1 MKTRQILL
9 LALSGAWLAGC
20 ATGPVQD
27 PPPAAATVLEAI
39 NVDVGGGLPVRKRQG
54 EPVLAS
60 RMALGG
66 DDLPLHYRVSY
77 VVEPGDVFAGASA
90 PPGTFSPQHFG
101 RQRIGHDAGARLPPM
116 AGAPLRLRVTT
127 ESWER
132 WSVDG
137 TQSSQQRQLADLEW
151 APGPAK
157 LNLQWAGGTA
167 ASDSQLALLCDVR
180 GAMQVP
186 LATAAAAPWLR
197 FTGRSC
203 QLHSSHARYSAVSA
217 ETWGVAMGWNHGR
230 VDSELLFTA
239 VEPDWR
245 ETPEQQPIDTGY
257 ELGLRHRLDHGDWTA
272 RAQVAMRRATAWDLA
287 QGDALERA
295 RYAEADTHWVSSVS
309 LARELSAF
317 SVSAQ
322 WAQGA
327 DPMWFMP
334 QIGQRSDRFDLRL
347 DLSRLL
353 ASVAPESA
361 PQLSMQYQWNQAR
374 FRNQA
379 VSSDGLV
386 SVKMALSF

>member
-1 MKTRQILL
+1 MPLRRVLL
-9 LALSGAWLAGC
+9 ISVAGAWLSAC
-20 ATGPVQD
+20 ATAPVPD
-27 PPPAAATVLEAI
+27 PAPAAAAALEAI
-39 NVDVGGGLPVRKRQG
+39 NVDVDGGLPGRKGEG

-66 DDLPLHYRVSY
+66 DKLPLHYRASY
-77 VVEPGDVFAGASA
+77 VVEPGDVFATAGIA
-90 PPGTFSPQHFG
+90 PGTFSPQHFG
-101 RQRIGHDAGARLPPM
+101 RQRIGHDADARLPPV

-157 LNLQWAGGTA
+157 LNLQWAGGAA
-167 ASDSQLALLCDVR
+167 ASDPNMALLCDVR

-186 LATAAAAPWLR
+186 LATAAAAPWVR

-203 QLHSSHARYSAVSA
+203 QLRSSNPHYSAVSA
-217 ETWGVAMGWNHGR
+217 EAWGMALGWKQARG
-230 VDSELLFTA
+230 DTELLLTA

-245 ETPEQQPIDTGY
+245 DTPEQQPIDTGY
-257 ELGLRHRLDHGDWTA
+257 ELGLHHRLEHGDWTA
-272 RAQVAMRRATAWDLA
+272 RAQFAMRRATAWDLA
-287 QGDALERA
+287 QGDAPEWA
-295 RYAEADTHWVSSVS
+295 RHADGDTHWVGSVS
-309 LARELSAF
+309 LARELSA
-317 SVSAQ
+317 VSLRAQ

-347 DLSRLL
+347 DLSKLV
-353 ASVAPESA
+353 AAVAPDVT

-374 FRNQA
+374 ARNHA
-379 VSSDGLV
+379 STSDGRV
-386 SVKMALSF
+386 SVNMALTF